1 MLKGFKDSVAPKDPA
16 GKPVAQENLMFVSDR
31 TLATAMKYDAANA
44 NNAKRYY
51 FLVDEKGKIVWRSVT
66 GGLVPTEKLLGE
78 LSSVQSSN

>member
-1 MLKGFKDSVAPKDPA
+1 
-16 GKPVAQENLMFVSDR
+16 MFVSDR

-44 NNAKRYY
+44 NNAKQLGYY